1 MIGREKWRDVGTHV
15 GGLPPQ
21 LGTSSVPDLVRRQL
35 EILIRTVI
43 RSPVHVHRPLIKN
56 QGSLVRLR
64 RIAGGRQ
71 TLRSRLRKGVR
82 ARVVAERGGLV
93 HVDPEPVDVD
103 AVRGVEEE
111 ADFVSPVPEGEVFVS
126 ECTGRN
132 AKCEDLL
139 LRLRVEP
146 VRVDGD
152 TGPYDT

>member
-1 MIGREKWRDVGTHV
+1 
-15 GGLPPQ
+15 
-21 LGTSSVPDLVRRQL
+21 
-35 EILIRTVI
+35 VI
-43 RSPVHVHRPLIKN
+43 CSPVHVHRPLIKN

-93 HVDPEPVDVD
+93 HVNPEAIDVD

-111 ADFVSPVPEGEVFVS
+111 ADFIGPVPEGEVFVS
-126 ECTGRN
+126 EWTSRN
-132 AKCEDLL
+132 TKYEDLL

-146 VRVDGD
+146 VGVDGD
-152 TGPYDT
+152 TRPNDTEEI